1 MTLFMD
7 SPIDV
12 SVRPTTARLARPTTS
27 RPRGLRPTTSRLP
40 RSPAS
45 GAENTEVASVPP
57 PPRAAASARCSRVSR
72 ASAVTLWTGQ
82 MMRRCQLEQRIFS
95 ELLDLKKQQIRVG
108 RFKEAIVVKRITE
121 KYNKVV

>member
-1 MTLFMD
+1 MD

-45 GAENTEVASVPP
+45 GAENTEVASVA
-57 PPRAAASARCSRVSR
+57 PRAAASARCSRVSR